1 MGGSYSRETLEQ
13 LTYGRGKILNGDTP
27 LVILKAFLQSGV
39 SYLGGYPGSPTAGLI
54 DVISDAYEYKLKD
67 MGIYFDCSG

>member
-1 MGGSYSRETLEQ
+1 MGGNYSKEILEQ
-13 LTYGRGKILNGDTP
+13 LTYGQGKTLYGDTA

-54 DVISDAYEYKLKD
+54 DVISDAYDFKLKD
-67 MGIYFDCSG
+67 MGIYFDCS